1 MSQSDPSSTHNV
13 FNISGSPITNLTG
26 SGSIHY
32 NEAILRTEN
41 QSSQAPSG
49 QSIDELGSGTTAL
62 SVKTI
67 LFLAAN
73 PKGSLQLRL
82 DEEVREIDAGLH
94 RAKRRE
100 QFVLQQRWAVRTRDI
115 QRAMLDF
122 KPQIV
127 HFSGHGEGGEGL
139 VLEDETGKPKFVDA
153 DALAGLFELFSNR
166 VECVVLNAC
175 YSEVQAEAIA
185 RHIPYVIGMNK
196 AIGDKAAIEFAV
208 GFYDA
213 LGAGESVEF
222 AYKFACS
229 SIRMARIPE
238 YLIPVLKNNPSSL

>member
-1 MSQSDPSSTHNV
+1 MSQSDPSLTENT
-13 FNISGSPITNLTG
+13 FNISGSSITNLTG

-32 NEAILRTEN
+32 NEAILKPEN
-41 QSSQAPSG
+41 QNSQANAHQLATESD
-49 QSIDELGSGTTAL
+49 STKE
-62 SVKTI
+62 SVVRTI

-73 PKGSLQLRL
+73 PQDTSQLRL
-82 DEEVREIDAGLH
+82 QQEARDIEDGLQ

-100 QFVLQQRWAVRTRDI
+100 QFQLQQKWAVRTRDI

-127 HFSGHGEGGEGL
+127 HFSGHGGGEEGL
-139 VLEDETGKPKFVDA
+139 VLEDENGNIKFVDTE
-153 DALAGLFELFSNR
+153 ALAGLFELFCEKM
-166 VECVVLNAC
+166 ECVILNAC

-185 RHIPYVIGMNK
+185 RHIPYVIGMNQ
-196 AIGDKAAIEFAV
+196 AIGDQAAIEFAV

-222 AYKFACS
+222 AHKFGCS
-229 SIRMARIPE
+229 SIRMAGIPE
-238 YLIPVLKNNPSSL
+238 NLTPVLKKK